1 MIFES
6 KVTRAPAAQTHFQ
19 PENRPRLQR
28 KCACGG
34 TPGPSGECAECKRKR
49 LSLQPKL
56 MINQPGDKYEQE
68 ADRVADSV
76 VGGAGERIGFKSII
90 PSGSGGSALG
100 PWLPDIKLTGEA
112 AATDAATKDGP
123 KKKEQESLRRK
134 AADSQQVLSPPA
146 IVGEVLQT
154 PGEPLGAPT
163 RAFMEQH
170 LGHDFSQV
178 RVHADSRA
186 SDSARAVNATAYTV
200 GKDIAF
206 QAGQYRPE
214 TEIGKRLL
222 AHELAHVVQQDSSS
236 SDGDGPEARARIA
249 GRQVGAGGVISPAEL
264 GGAPVCC
271 LQRADPHEEQ
281 QPAPQLESQT
291 LESFDIDLGPGRKPW
306 KLDRLSRRIGA
317 GLRTSKQA
325 WIEVIGYFDPAG
337 DVAAGK
343 AGEQLAAARRR
354 IDVTRRALIQWAVPA
369 GRIRTSIVDTSL
381 ADPRA
386 PDTEHRQIDLVL
398 HSQAAAPSTGGL
410 PPIFGPPRR
419 ATAGWLTV
427 VVPLE
432 AGGERPTPER
442 IFRQPPPPIVVEAP
456 VSLAQAL
463 LREVGKDVNKLL
475 DSPIALP
482 AAWVIDQMPADWEV
496 RKKIKN
502 ALRDLWKP
510 STAPPLT
517 DVGTFADPRFRDV
530 EGEEKAA
537 REEMPKTIAKAFF
550 YAGEAAVPAPPRD
563 PVGTTFFIRLP
574 AIPLP

>member
-6 KVTRAPAAQTHFQ
+6 KVTRAPAAQTRFQ
-19 PENRPRLQR
+19 PENRPRFQR

-34 TPGPSGECAECKRKR
+34 TPGPSGECAESKRKWISPATGSPTKEEPR
-49 LSLQPKL
+49 TREDETLQ
-56 MINQPGDKYEQE
+56 
-68 ADRVADSV
+68 R
-76 VGGAGERIGFKSII
+76 
-90 PSGSGGSALG
+90 
-100 PWLPDIKLTGEA
+100 EA
-112 AATDAATKDGP
+112 AADHDISNAPPIVDEVLRSSGQPLDAA
-123 KKKEQESLRRK
+123 
-134 AADSQQVLSPPA
+134 
-146 IVGEVLQT
+146 
-154 PGEPLGAPT
+154 T
-163 RAFMEQH
+163 RAFME
-170 LGHDFSQV
+170 LRFGHDFSKV
-178 RVHADSRA
+178 RIHADSRA
-186 SDSARAVNATAYTV
+186 AESARTVRARAYTV
-200 GKDIAF
+200 GRDMVF
-206 QAGQYRPE
+206 EAGQYRPE
-214 TEIGKRLL
+214 TQMGKRLL
-222 AHELAHVVQQDSSS
+222 AHELAHVVQQDGSS
-236 SDGDGPEARARIA
+236 SDGGAPEARARIA
-249 GRQVGAGGVISPAEL
+249 GRLVGAGGVVSPAEL

-271 LQRADPHEEQ
+271 LQRADPAEEQQ
-281 QPAPQLESQT
+281 QPAPQPGSQT
-291 LESFDIDLGPGRKPW
+291 LESFDVDLGPGRKPW
-306 KLDRLSRRIGA
+306 KLDRLSRKIGA

-343 AGEQLAAARRR
+343 AGEQLTAARRR

-398 HSQAAAPSTGGL
+398 HSQAVAPSTGGP

-419 ATAGWLTV
+419 ATAGWLKV
-427 VVPLE
+427 VVPPE
-432 AGGERPTPER
+432 AGDERLTPTAEQ
-442 IFRQPPPPIVVEAP
+442 IFRQPPPPPIVAEAP

-463 LREVGKDVNKLL
+463 LRKVGEDVNKLL

-482 AAWVIDQMPADWEV
+482 AAWVIDQMPGDWEV

-502 ALRDLWKP
+502 ALRELWKP

-530 EGEEKAA
+530 EGGEKAA
-537 REEMPKTIAKAFF
+537 REELPKTIAKAFF